1 MRYGYFRLEKIYL
14 KASLKCI
21 PGFGWAMQ
29 AGAYISIHSKWKDD
43 KSYFKTWYI
52 IYVIS
57 VNHFISSY
65 SQKGLIS

>member
-43 KSYFKTWYI
+43 KSYFKT
-52 IYVIS
+52 
-57 VNHFISSY
+57 
-65 SQKGLIS
+65 